1 MVERF
6 CPQCGAP
13 RIAEFR
19 FCRGCGLD
27 FDELTSAAEPLGD
40 APTIVHAVEAP
51 PVTPNPPPAARR
63 PYGRYAVIGV
73 VVLLGLGA
81 IGSLSNREGA
91 ADLAPLSTA
100 KLGATITLTA
110 TEPTPITATSTRA
123 FAPTGRTTK
132 AKVTRIIDGDTIVVA
147 IGSKS
152 YHVRYIG
159 MDTPEEVKPNTPI
172 QAMAREAT
180 AANTR
185 LVAGKT
191 VLLERDVSETDRFGR
206 LLRNVWVQRNGVLT
220 LVGLELVRTG
230 FAQVTTFPPDVKYV
244 DQLTAAETEARSAEI
259 GLWGQAPAAT
269 PAPQGFV
276 GGGGSKCHPSYAPC
290 LPVVDDLDCADVRA
304 IGKAPVRVKGPD
316 DYRLDGDH
324 DGVGCE

>member
-6 CPQCGAP
+6 CPNCGAP

-19 FCRGCGLD
+19 FCRACGLD
-27 FDELTSAAEPLGD
+27 FDELTSAAESLGD
-40 APTIVHAVEAP
+40 APTVVHAVEPLPDP
-51 PVTPNPPPAARR
+51 PNSKPAARR

-73 VVLLGLGA
+73 ITLLALGA
-81 IGSLSNREGA
+81 IGSLSNRDSA
-91 ADLAPLSTA
+91 ADLAPPSTA
-100 KLGATITLTA
+100 RSTGTA
-110 TEPTPITATSTRA
+110 TAPASTAGSTTAGSALA
-123 FAPTGRTTK
+123 FGPTGRTTK

-172 QAMAREAT
+172 QAMAREAA

-230 FAQVTTFPPDVKYV
+230 FAQVTTFPPDVKYL
-244 DQLTAAETEARSAEI
+244 DQLTAAEAEARSAEI

-269 PAPQGFV
+269 PAPQGLF
-276 GGGGSKCHPSYAPC
+276 GGGGSKCHPSYTPC
-290 LPVVDDLDCADVRA
+290 LPVVDDLDCADVRTM
-304 IGKAPVRVKGPD
+304 GKAPVRVKGPD
-316 DYRLDGDH
+316 DYHLDGDH

>member
-1 MVERF
+1 MVEQF
-6 CPQCGAP
+6 CPNCGAP

-19 FCRGCGLD
+19 FCRRCGLD

-40 APTIVHAVEAP
+40 APTIVHAVEP
-51 PVTPNPPPAARR
+51 LPDTPNPPPAARR

-81 IGSLSNREGA
+81 IGSLSNRGGA
-91 ADLAPLSTA
+91 ADVAPLSTA
-100 KLGATITLTA
+100 RPTA
-110 TEPTPITATSTRA
+110 TAKAPASAAVATTAASALA
-123 FAPTGRTTK
+123 FGPTGRTTK

-147 IGSKS
+147 LGSKS

-172 QAMAREAT
+172 QAMAREAA

-220 LVGLELVRTG
+220 LVGLELVRAG

-244 DQLTAAETEARSAEI
+244 DQLTAAEAEARSAEL
-259 GLWGQAPAAT
+259 GLWGRAPAAT
-269 PAPQGFV
+269 PAPHGFV
-276 GGGGSKCHPSYAPC
+276 GGGGSNCHPSYSPC
-290 LPVVDDLDCADVRA
+290 LPIVDDLDCADVRA
-304 IGKAPVRVKGPD
+304 VGKGPD
-316 DYRLDGDH
+316 DYHLDGDH

>member
-19 FCRGCGLD
+19 FCRACGLD
-27 FDELTSAAEPLGD
+27 FDELTSSPEPLGD
-40 APTIVHAVEAP
+40 APTSVLHVEPPPDAP
-51 PVTPNPPPAARR
+51 NPPAARR

-73 VVLLGLGA
+73 VALLALGG
-81 IGSLSNREGA
+81 IGTLSNREGA
-91 ADLAPLSTA
+91 ADVAPLSTA
-100 KLGATITLTA
+100 RPTA
-110 TEPTPITATSTRA
+110 TATAPA
-123 FAPTGRTTK
+123 FADAATTAASALAFGPTGRTTK

-172 QAMAREAT
+172 QAMAREAA

-206 LLRNVWVQRNGVLT
+206 LLRNVWVQRDGVLT

-244 DQLTAAETEARSAEI
+244 DQLTAAEAEARSAEI
-259 GLWGQAPAAT
+259 GLWGQAPGAT

-276 GGGGSKCHPSYAPC
+276 GGGGSTCHPSYTPC

-304 IGKAPVRVKGPD
+304 MGKAPVRVKGPD
-316 DYRLDGDH
+316 DYHLDGDH